1 MKVLSDI
8 VYIMSAPKGRD
19 LNHYWVEIQQTMRKC
34 YIFTWKNSLKQLLVV
49 SIRLTN
55 ENITNYGFRNV
66 FVVWTFTA
74 SRAHKKIDL
83 IAAD

>member
-34 YIFTWKNSLKQLLVV
+34 YIFTWKKFSETVV
-49 SIRLTN
+49 SGEYPLN
-55 ENITNYGFRNV
+55 
-66 FVVWTFTA
+66 
-74 SRAHKKIDL
+74 
-83 IAAD
+83 